1 MLSLLAGCVVALAF
15 FACGAEGGRS
25 RAGETLALHD
35 RCFRRAKRRSCFAH
49 SAKHSCQQGIEFA
62 RLAQPSWAQPAQL
75 SLAGVISFNL
85 VEGRGHA
92 RRHRPVVDRLALQSC
107 P

>member
-1 MLSLLAGCVVALAF
+1 
-15 FACGAEGGRS
+15 
-25 RAGETLALHD
+25 
-35 RCFRRAKRRSCFAH
+35 
-49 SAKHSCQQGIEFA
+49 
-62 RLAQPSWAQPAQL
+62 
-75 SLAGVISFNL
+75 VISFNL